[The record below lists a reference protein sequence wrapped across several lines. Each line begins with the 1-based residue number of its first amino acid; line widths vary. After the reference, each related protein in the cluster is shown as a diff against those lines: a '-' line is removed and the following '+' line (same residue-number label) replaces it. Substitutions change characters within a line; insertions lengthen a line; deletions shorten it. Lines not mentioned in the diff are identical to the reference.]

1 MFIAHLDSM
10 AVVFAR
16 DAATAGSAG
25 LLPAISAIGVVVSQL
40 CRRTREVAEV
50 HLHLNAPAL
59 LIGELP

>member
-1 MFIAHLDSM
+1 M